1 MIAFS
6 LKITINILSVF
17 GLDIHIYQVEPVEV
31 LAVSDGEV
39 VVNLFV
45 VFGDVATG
53 VVVVGSNEQKIIP
66 GHYIYKHERKRKMVS
81 KYKKGD

>member
-1 MIAFS
+1 M
-6 LKITINILSVF
+6 
-17 GLDIHIYQVEPVEV
+17 
-31 LAVSDGEV
+31 SDGEV

-66 GHYIYKHERKRKMVS
+66 EHYIYKHEKRKMVS

>member
-1 MIAFS
+1 MLS
-6 LKITINILSVF
+6 QLCTINILSVF